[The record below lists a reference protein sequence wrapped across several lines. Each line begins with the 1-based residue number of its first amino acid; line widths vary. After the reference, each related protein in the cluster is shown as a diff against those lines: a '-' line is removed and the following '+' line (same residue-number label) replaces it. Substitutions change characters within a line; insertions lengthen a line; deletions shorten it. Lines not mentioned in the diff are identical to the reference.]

1 MTLQDKIEIAQF
13 NFEKKYRFIAFWTN
27 PFYLMRKKLYL
38 NIKELAPLLKGS
50 VLDFGCGSKPYQELF
65 TNCTEY
71 IGVDIEQSGHSH
83 LEESID
89 YYYDGKVL
97 PFKNGSFDNVFSSEV
112 IEHIDNLDEILD
124 EINRVLKANGKF
136 MLTTPFVWNENEVP
150 FDYARYNSYGL
161 EKILNRHGFNVIEK
175 RKSLNFIE
183 ILYQMKAEYYRGIF
197 DRFHSIH
204 AERFV
209 RLTFI
214 PVATLKGLIFGR
226 LLPKDDSLYGNNII
240 ICEKYT

>member
-1 MTLQDKIEIAQF
+1 MGGCLKMELLDVFNENNEYLGYSVERSKIHEDNLWHHHVSAWIM
-13 NFEKKYRFIAFWTN
+13 N
-27 PFYLMRKKLYL
+27 
-38 NIKELAPLLKGS
+38 
-50 VLDFGCGSKPYQELF
+50 
-65 TNCTEY
+65 
-71 IGVDIEQSGHSH
+71 
-83 LEESID
+83 
-89 YYYDGKVL
+89 YDGKVL
-97 PFKNGSFDNVFSSEV
+97 PFKDCSFDNVFSSEV

-124 EINRVLKANGKF
+124 EINRVLKPNGKF

-161 EKILNRHGFNVIEK
+161 EKILNRHGFSVIEK

-204 AERFV
+204 ADRFV

-214 PVATLKGLIFGR
+214 PVATLKGLILGR

-240 ICEKYT
+240 ICEKYTQ